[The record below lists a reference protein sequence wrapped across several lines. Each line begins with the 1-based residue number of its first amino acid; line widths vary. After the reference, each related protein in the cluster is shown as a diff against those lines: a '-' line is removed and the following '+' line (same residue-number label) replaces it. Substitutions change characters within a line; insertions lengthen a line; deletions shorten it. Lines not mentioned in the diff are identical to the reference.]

1 MRASVLCLFNF
12 EYDCVAVRSVALLE
26 LLSIVWAVEFI
37 V

>member
-1 MRASVLCLFNF
+1 VLCLVDF
-12 EYDCVAVRSVALLE
+12 EYYFVAVTSVALLE